1 VSELDALRS
10 VNFDWT
16 RQLRSI
22 WRDPPYHVA
31 SLHHVL
37 LDDLV
42 DYFARK
48 TGEPDPADEPLGRLV
63 VGPAGYGKTHLIGEL
78 RRRVWAMNGW
88 FVLLDFVGIKDF
100 WTSVALGLLNSLQ
113 VRMPDGKLQYDRL
126 VLKIASLLDIHDE
139 MLAIANRRRR
149 NSHKL
154 VTELAELFI
163 RSLSRLHFQETSAH
177 RDVVTALILLNSED
191 LDCHSVAH
199 AWLQGMNLDATDANP
214 LGLVGDNEPI
224 KVVQGLSW
232 LMSLVG
238 PTLIAVDQ
246 IDAIVSASNGMTHA
260 AINGASQEQQEAQ
273 SIVNSLAEGL
283 MDLHEKKRRA
293 VIVVSCLEATWKVLQ
308 DKTTVAVTDR
318 YGSPTSLHA
327 LPSFDVARELVA
339 TRLRLAYSSF
349 GFNPPY
355 PTWPFKEAALES
367 AVGLSPRELL
377 RVCDEHRQ
385 CCLSQ
390 GKVIECET
398 LRSDERWAEPS
409 PPETEQ
415 FDQAY
420 VEEIKKTA
428 VDGLLDSERENDLR
442 DLIDAVL
449 RLLPKHFNLPENIDV
464 VVQRD
469 PDQKRPSL
477 HGRLSF
483 TFRDQ
488 GDREQHY
495 CFLGLGHSNAFAF
508 QSRLKAAMT
517 ASGIDKALKFRHLF
531 ILRRGDTP
539 GGAKTK
545 ALVDQFTKAG
555 GKFIAPTDD
564 DLRSLVSLRAMAEE
578 NKPGFEAWLRTRKP
592 LFRTTFFKAAVL
604 SLSLSEMQLC
614 DREGTAEP
622 ASQR

>member
-31 SLHHVL
+31 SLHHAL

-42 DYFARK
+42 DYFGRK

-78 RRRVWAMNGW
+78 RRRIWAMDGW
-88 FVLLDFVGIKDF
+88 FILLDFVGIKDF
-100 WTSVALGLLNSLQ
+100 WTSVALGILNSLQ

-149 NSHKL
+149 NPHKL
-154 VTELAELFI
+154 VSELAELFI

-177 RDVVTALILLNSED
+177 RDVLTALILLNSED

-199 AWLQGMNLDATDANP
+199 AWLQGMNLDAADANP
-214 LGLVGDNEPI
+214 LGLIGDNEPI

-246 IDAIVSASNGMTHA
+246 IDAIVSASNGMAHA
-260 AINGASQEQQEAQ
+260 AVNGASQEQQEAQ

-327 LPSFDVARELVA
+327 LPSFDVAKELVA
-339 TRLRLAYSSF
+339 TRLRLGYSSF
-349 GFNPPY
+349 GFKPPY

-398 LRSDERWAEPS
+398 LRSEEQWAEPS
-409 PPETEQ
+409 APETEL
-415 FDQAY
+415 FDQTY
-420 VEEIKKTA
+420 VEEIKKAT
-428 VDGLLDSERENDLR
+428 VDGLLDSDHENDLR
-442 DLIDAVL
+442 ELIDAVL

-495 CFLGLGHSNAFAF
+495 CFLGLGHTNAFAF

-555 GKFIAPTDD
+555 GKLIAPTDD

-578 NKPGFEAWLRTRKP
+578 NQPGFEAWLRTRKP

-614 DREGTAEP
+614 DREEN
-622 ASQR
+622 R

>member
-1 VSELDALRS
+1 
-10 VNFDWT
+10 
-16 RQLRSI
+16 
-22 WRDPPYHVA
+22 
-31 SLHHVL
+31 
-37 LDDLV
+37 
-42 DYFARK
+42 
-48 TGEPDPADEPLGRLV
+48 
-63 VGPAGYGKTHLIGEL
+63 
-78 RRRVWAMNGW
+78 
-88 FVLLDFVGIKDF
+88 
-100 WTSVALGLLNSLQ
+100 
-113 VRMPDGKLQYDRL
+113 MPDGQLQYDRL
-126 VLKIASLLDIHDE
+126 VLKMASLVGIHDQ

-149 NSHKL
+149 NPRKL
-154 VTELAELFI
+154 AIDLAALFV

-199 AWLQGMNLDATDANP
+199 AWLQGMNLDAADVSP
-214 LGLVGDNEPI
+214 LGLLGENEPI

-246 IDAIVSASNGMTHA
+246 IDAIVSASNGMTSA
-260 AINGASQEQQEAQ
+260 AVNGARQEQQEAQ

-318 YGSPTSLHA
+318 YGGPASLHA
-327 LPSFDVARELVA
+327 LPNCDVAKELVA
-339 TRLRLAYSSF
+339 TRLRLAYSSS
-349 GFNPPY
+349 GFSPPY
-355 PTWPFKEAALES
+355 PTWPFTEAALES

-385 CCLSQ
+385 SCLSQ
-390 GKVIECET
+390 GQVIECET
-398 LRSDERWAEPS
+398 LRSDEQLAEPS
-409 PPETEQ
+409 APETEQ
-415 FDQAY
+415 FDQRY
-420 VEEIKKTA
+420 VDEIKKAA
-428 VDGLLDSERENDLR
+428 VDGLLDSDRENDLR
-442 DLIDAVL
+442 ELVDSVL
-449 RLLPKHFNLPENIDV
+449 RLLPRHFNLPENIDV

-469 PDQKRPSL
+469 HDQKRPSL

-495 CFLGLGHSNAFAF
+495 CFLGLGHTHAFAF

-531 ILRRGDTP
+531 ILRRGDPP

-555 GKFIAPTDD
+555 GKFIPPTDD
-564 DLRSLVSLRAMAEE
+564 DLRTLVALRAMGEGSPA
-578 NKPGFEAWLRTRKP
+578 GFEIWLRTRKP
-592 LFRTTFFKAAVL
+592 LFRTTFFKAAVR

-614 DREGTAEP
+614 DREESAD
-622 ASQR
+622 AANQR

>member
-31 SLHHVL
+31 SLHHAL

-42 DYFARK
+42 DYFGRK
-48 TGEPDPADEPLGRLV
+48 TVEPDPADEPLGRLV

-78 RRRVWAMNGW
+78 RRRIWAMDGW
-88 FVLLDFVGIKDF
+88 FILLDFVGIKDF
-100 WTSVALGLLNSLQ
+100 WTSVALGILNSLQ

-149 NSHKL
+149 NPHKL
-154 VTELAELFI
+154 VSELAELFI

-177 RDVVTALILLNSED
+177 RDVLTALILLNSED

-199 AWLQGMNLDATDANP
+199 AWLQGMNLDAADANP
-214 LGLVGDNEPI
+214 LGLIGDNEPI

-246 IDAIVSASNGMTHA
+246 IDAIVSASNGMAHVA
-260 AINGASQEQQEAQ
+260 VNGASQEQQEAQ

-327 LPSFDVARELVA
+327 LPSFDVAKELVA
-339 TRLRLAYSSF
+339 TRLRLGYSSF
-349 GFNPPY
+349 GFKPPY

-398 LRSDERWAEPS
+398 LRSDEQWVQPS
-409 PPETEQ
+409 APEIEQ
-415 FDQAY
+415 FDQTY
-420 VEEIKKTA
+420 VEEIKKAT
-428 VDGLLDSERENDLR
+428 VDGLLDSDRENDLR
-442 DLIDAVL
+442 ELIDAVL

-495 CFLGLGHSNAFAF
+495 CFLGLGHTNAFAF

-555 GKFIAPTDD
+555 GKLIAPTDD

-578 NKPGFEAWLRTRKP
+578 NQPGFEAWLRTRKP

-614 DREGTAEP
+614 DREEN
-622 ASQR
+622 R